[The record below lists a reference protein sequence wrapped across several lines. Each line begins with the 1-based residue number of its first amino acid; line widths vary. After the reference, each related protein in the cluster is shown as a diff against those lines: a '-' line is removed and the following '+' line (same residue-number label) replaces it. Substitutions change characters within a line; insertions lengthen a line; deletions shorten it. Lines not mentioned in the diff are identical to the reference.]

1 MTLVNGITPFVMT
14 VFARINS
21 FKQIFTF
28 QFISNHVYV
37 VEERKSRPA
46 VKWF

>member
-1 MTLVNGITPFVMT
+1 MT